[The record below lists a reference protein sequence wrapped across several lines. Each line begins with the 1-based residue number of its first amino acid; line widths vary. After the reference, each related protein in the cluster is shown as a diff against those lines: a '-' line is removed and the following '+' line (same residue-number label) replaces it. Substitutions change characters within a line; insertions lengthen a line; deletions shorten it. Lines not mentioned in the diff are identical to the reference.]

1 MKPSKP
7 VVDLVTPVQGLLFP
21 SDKEARI
28 ASEDPDLF
36 QKVMAE
42 FNNFENEVCHMYE
55 LNITLANMLGASF
68 KNSCGIS

>member
-1 MKPSKP
+1 MKPSKT

-42 FNNFENEVCHMYE
+42 FNNFEVCHIYE
-55 LNITLANMLGASF
+55 LSITLAKIIGASF
-68 KNSCGIS
+68 KISCGTS

>member
-1 MKPSKP
+1 MKPSKT
-7 VVDLVTPVQGLLFP
+7 VVELVTPVQSLLFP

-28 ASEDPDLF
+28 ASEDPNLF

-55 LNITLANMLGASF
+55 LRLTYSE
-68 KNSCGIS
+68 